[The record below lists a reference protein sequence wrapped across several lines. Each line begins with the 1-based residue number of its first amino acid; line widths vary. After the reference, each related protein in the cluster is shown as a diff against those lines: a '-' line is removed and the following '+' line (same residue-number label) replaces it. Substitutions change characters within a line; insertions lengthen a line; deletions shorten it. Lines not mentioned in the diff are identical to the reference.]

1 MSIVHFA
8 SMLKTPSSGVAGSPS
23 ANTSANFVIIPLN
36 GTGVRAGNKGTRLLD
51 ANTLS
56 FASNRC
62 YMPSYV
68 GARWL
73 VGMSNNNV
81 LVFDE
86 SWTLK
91 TTILS
96 ATHGAGI
103 VFRIHY
109 FGGKFCFIGSGGTR
123 FGTYNETTD
132 TWTNG
137 TFLSN
142 EVYPLDS
149 VFDPSN
155 GKAYISSTYSGT
167 IARNVTVLD
176 TVTETVTDR
185 QTVAGSSTIAQ
196 ICVGNTGLLAVATDG
211 TARLVDKGTFATIAS
226 PSFPNIA
233 GAIAY
238 SQGKFWVTQ
247 QSNATLKSVDEV
259 TGTVATPQSGLQSP
273 TGCVADA
280 DFVYMAEQGGGK
292 LTVVD
297 ALTGALNGSAI
308 TGLTSPVFTTS

>member
-1 MSIVHFA
+1 
-8 SMLKTPSSGVAGSPS
+8 MLKTPSSGGNFSPS
-23 ANTSANFVIIPLN
+23 ANTSAGFVIVPLN
-36 GTGVRAGNKGTRLLD
+36 GTSVRAANKGTRLLD
-51 ANTLS
+51 ANTFS
-56 FASNRC
+56 GVTHRA
-62 YMPSYV
+62 YMPSYI
-68 GARWL
+68 GSRWF
-73 VGMSNNNV
+73 VGMVNNNV
-81 LVFDE
+81 LVYDE
-86 SWTLK
+86 SWTLRA
-91 TTILS
+91 TILS

-123 FGTYNETTD
+123 FGTYNEGTD

-149 VFDPSN
+149 VIDTAN
-155 GKAYISSTYSGT
+155 GKMYISSSYSGSPF
-167 IARNVTVLD
+167 RNVSVLD
-176 TVTETVTDR
+176 MATETMLDR

-292 LTVVD
+292 ITVVD